1 TPTPTSKATHAPLDR
16 QGIERVFALYMNGL
30 AQHDMTSL
38 RRGTCPRLRAS
49 LLGFALNGYFVDRW
63 ELQPYEI
70 PPNTDLLSVEAK
82 ITRREP
88 ETGKLAGEVLNQ
100 WIIERDADQQYY
112 VCGWLNEE

>member
-1 TPTPTSKATHAPLDR
+1 
-16 QGIERVFALYMNGL
+16 
-30 AQHDMTSL
+30 MTSL

-70 PPNTDLLSVEAK
+70 PPHMDELSVEAK
-82 ITRREP
+82 ITRRDP
-88 ETGKLAGEVLNQ
+88 DTGKPAGDVLNQ
-100 WIIERDADQQYY
+100 WIIERVADQQYY